1 MGDLI
6 GALAGYIGG
15 KDVRVTGQIAALPVY
30 RGKLDK
36 PPAEKPKGELTA
48 KQKQLNA
55 YLAKY
60 TGGPGPEGEEGC
72 EDKNRKKKKRKVRR
86 GEEPGRGLRIIDE
99 DKGLGGLDLARA
111 KGALGIE
118 DEELSDEQAVEVEEE
133 ELAALKE
140 AQERERKFSSVQVGD
155 GGSGGSN
162 WVTVDENG
170 NIVDNNSKKGK
181 SGGAADRDLSPPR
194 RGADQSPPR
203 RPPFGGGGGGDQ
215 SPRRRI
221 EGGVKQRHD
230 SDSDQS
236 PPRGRTGGG
245 GHQSLHRRIEGE
257 GAKKRHDSD
266 SDQSPPRG
274 RTGGGA
280 LAAAAR
286 RRHDSDSDDLSP
298 PRKKA
303 AGSSPAVGC
312 GKFATGNAD
321 LSPPRKGGGRRRHDS
336 DDSEK
341 DEAPQKGIN
350 ERTVNGL
357 RAGYVSG
364 KELTDTMVKKKE
376 AEDARFKNLDDST
389 TGRVAET
396 VYRGKDGKKV
406 DPIARKAADD
416 QDEEAMKN
424 MVWGKGLVQMEE
436 KVALAKRIEAEKS
449 KPFARTIDDREMNDD
464 LRSKER
470 WGDPMA
476 GKLNKTQSNRPK
488 YKGPYPP
495 NRYGIAPG
503 YRLKFCRF
511 GL

>member
-36 PPAEKPKGELTA
+36 PPADKPKGELTA

-203 RPPFGGGGGGDQ
+203 RRPFGGGGGGDQ

-221 EGGVKQRHD
+221 EGG
-230 SDSDQS
+230 
-236 PPRGRTGGG
+236 
-245 GHQSLHRRIEGE
+245 

-280 LAAAAR
+280 PLAAAAR
-286 RRHDSDSDDLSP
+286 RRHDSDSDDQSP

-303 AGSSPAVGC
+303 AVSSTASA
-312 GKFATGNAD
+312 KAD
-321 LSPPRKGGGRRRHDS
+321 LSPPRKGGARRRHDS

-503 YRLKFCRF
+503 YRLKFSRF